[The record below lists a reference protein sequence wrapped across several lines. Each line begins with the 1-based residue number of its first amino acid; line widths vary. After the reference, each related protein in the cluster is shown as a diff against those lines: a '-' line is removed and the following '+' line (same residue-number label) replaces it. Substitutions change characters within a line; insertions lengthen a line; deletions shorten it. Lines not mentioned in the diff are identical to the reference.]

1 MRKEN
6 FKYEKGKFFR
16 RHIRWTRARVE
27 SEKIKNGT
35 IKKETRQRRR
45 REKNKTKTRT
55 KRSHDI
61 RQKKNPRCT
70 CSTHREWPVA
80 GTHTHSRPSAETTGV
95 ENTSGWL
102 FALLQ
107 VALNKAVCFLSPI
120 YCTLNFVFVFVLFCF
135 VLFFLILY
143 FFNHSV

>member
-61 RQKKNPRCT
+61 RQKKNPRCCVRVRRT
-70 CSTHREWPVA
+70 VNGQSRGHTPTADHRQRRQ
-80 GTHTHSRPSAETTGV
+80 G
-95 ENTSGWL
+95 
-102 FALLQ
+102 
-107 VALNKAVCFLSPI
+107 
-120 YCTLNFVFVFVLFCF
+120 
-135 VLFFLILY
+135 
-143 FFNHSV
+143 